1 MKIIQVPYWFYP
13 SEVRG
18 TEIYVESLSQI
29 LQAQNID
36 IVIVA
41 PGDENQSYFHNQLSV
56 RRFPASDKIVN
67 LREMYGEGDTLAAEE
82 FGKILDEEQPDL
94 VHIHV
99 FNRAVSIKNV
109 RAAKCRGIPVVFTYH
124 AATVGCVRGTLLRYG
139 ENICDGKLDEFD
151 CARCN
156 LQNMGLSRIN
166 ADLLGSLPAS
176 VGKFVDRLNLSGK
189 VSTVLRTTELV
200 SCYHSAFK
208 DLMFEVDHIV
218 AVCDWVKDVLILN
231 DVPAKKI
238 TTIRQGVSKN
248 LLASENFRQETY
260 NENNNIFNSDLRI
273 VFLGRLDTLKGID
286 ILIKALQ
293 IDVQLP
299 VTLDIYGA
307 SQEQIKS
314 TSPLI
319 QLAKTD
325 KRITFKS
332 TISHKEILRILPSY
346 SLLAVPS
353 QCLET
358 GPMVILEAFD
368 SGIPV
373 IGSNLGGIAELIKHE
388 SNGLLVEASSVN
400 AWYLGIKR
408 ICEDKNLYRQ
418 LCNGISKPQTM
429 QMVAGDMLNLY
440 NKILK
445 N

>member
-1 MKIIQVPYWFYP
+1 M
-13 SEVRG
+13 
-18 TEIYVESLSQI
+18 
-29 LQAQNID
+29 
-36 IVIVA
+36 
-41 PGDENQSYFHNQLSV
+41 
-56 RRFPASDKIVN
+56 
-67 LREMYGEGDTLAAEE
+67 
-82 FGKILDEEQPDL
+82 
-94 VHIHV
+94 
-99 FNRAVSIKNV
+99 
-109 RAAKCRGIPVVFTYH
+109 
-124 AATVGCVRGTLLRYG
+124 
-139 ENICDGKLDEFD
+139 
-151 CARCN
+151 
-156 LQNMGLSRIN
+156 
-166 ADLLGSLPAS
+166 
-176 VGKFVDRLNLSGK
+176 
-189 VSTVLRTTELV
+189 
-200 SCYHSAFK
+200 
-208 DLMFEVDHIV
+208 
-218 AVCDWVKDVLILN
+218 
-231 DVPAKKI
+231 
-238 TTIRQGVSKN
+238 
-248 LLASENFRQETY
+248 
-260 NENNNIFNSDLRI
+260 
-273 VFLGRLDTLKGID
+273 GRLDTLKGID